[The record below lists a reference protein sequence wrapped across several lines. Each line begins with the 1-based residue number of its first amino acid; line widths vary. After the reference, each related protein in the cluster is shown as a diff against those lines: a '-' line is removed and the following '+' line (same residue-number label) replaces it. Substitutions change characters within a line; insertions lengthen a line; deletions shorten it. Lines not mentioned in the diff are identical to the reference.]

1 MSPKVSPEK
10 IAQVQQDHDEQ
21 HALATKVNMLLTN
34 IAVSQSNAIN
44 NLHREQGLKL
54 TSLSLLY
61 DIIER
66 GGSSTQKELADYFP
80 YTKQALT
87 LAVDHLEKE
96 GLVVRD
102 QDQEDRRVK
111 HICIT
116 EKGLEMSR
124 QALEIRHGF
133 YEKMEKVISAAE
145 AETLVELL
153 ERLDRFYKGG
163 A

>member
-80 YTKQALT
+80 YTKQAL
-87 LAVDHLEKE
+87 
-96 GLVVRD
+96 
-102 QDQEDRRVK
+102 
-111 HICIT
+111 
-116 EKGLEMSR
+116 SR